1 MRKYYLD
8 NVRWVTVVIVVIY
21 HVFYMY
27 NAEGILGGLGKITGL
42 SVQYYDIFQ
51 YFVYPW
57 FMPVLYLAAGMSIS
71 GVSVGALAAEASD
84 ASAEQETVIEQAAA
98 EEPEAVPEAED
109 EQEEIAEAE
118 TEEPAEPEAEEVSE
132 EPETVE
138 EVSAEPDAE
147 AEITEETEEDAEAE
161 AAEQAADAEEE
172 IVSATVEG
180 EVDTVEDT
188 SKNAAPENGWY
199 TDEYGDKFYYID
211 GEKVCDTIIEIDG
224 DLYGFDESFNT
235 TPSQH
240 PIPASESCLEIRHP
254 HLVDSSR
261 DGVLTRGE
269 EARMVFE
276 IFNTSSKP
284 VYRVLP
290 MVREL
295 TGNKHIRVSENVLV
309 ESIMPGKG
317 IRYTAVIRTDNKLHD
332 GEAVF
337 RISVFQGSREMAS
350 QAREF
355 RIMTSKR

>member
-1 MRKYYLD
+1 MKKILVLSIGVLLLMSSCGTYTASGAASGG
-8 NVRWVTVVIVVIY
+8 WFGSIIGS
-21 HVFYMY
+21 
-27 NAEGILGGLGKITGL
+27 AIGGIAGGHRG
-42 SVQYYDIFQ
+42 SDIGTL
-51 YFVYPW
+51 VG
-57 FMPVLYLAAGMSIS
+57 MAG
-71 GVSVGALAAEASD
+71 GAVVGAA
-84 ASAEQETVIEQAAA
+84 IG
-98 EEPEAVPEAED
+98 
-109 EQEEIAEAE
+109 
-118 TEEPAEPEAEEVSE
+118 
-132 EPETVE
+132 
-138 EVSAEPDAE
+138 
-147 AEITEETEEDAEAE
+147 
-161 AAEQAADAEEE
+161 QAADNAEQQRY
-172 IVSATVEG
+172 
-180 EVDTVEDT
+180 EDY
-188 SKNAAPENGWY
+188 KRQRQERQQRY
-199 TDEYGDKFYYID
+199 
-211 GEKVCDTIIEIDG
+211 DG
-224 DLYGFDESFNT
+224 DDRLYGFDESFNT

-261 DGVLTRGE
+261 DGVLTRGG